1 MSDAA
6 PRIRWAE
13 RADASAIADF
23 IARKLAGGGLRY
35 VAVPGGSTPGPIF
48 AELAKR
54 EMDWEN
60 LQFILTD
67 DRQVPDDHP
76 ASNLRLL
83 REHLGDTGAQI
94 VPLFPALVPPHFD
107 LCWLGMGTDGH
118 IASLFPHMRVSSLD
132 APGVVETLPDPLPPE
147 APYARL
153 SFNMPALLASNA
165 IMLVI
170 NGDEKKTVIEAA
182 IAGENDLPIARLL
195 AGAHCEVTIFWS
207 AE

>member
-1 MSDAA
+1 MSSAA
-6 PRIRWAE
+6 ARIQWAE
-13 RADASAIADF
+13 HADTSAIADF
-23 IARKLAGGGLRY
+23 IAGKLAGGGLRH

-67 DRQVPDDHP
+67 DRQVPEDHP

-94 VPLFPALVPPHFD
+94 VPLFTALVPPHFD

-118 IASLFPHMRVSSLD
+118 IASLFPHMQASGLD
-132 APGVVETLPDPLPPE
+132 APGVVETVPEPLPPE

-153 SFNMPALLASNA
+153 SLDMPALLASDA

-170 NGDEKKTVIEAA
+170 KGDEKKDVIEAA

>member
-6 PRIRWAE
+6 RHIHWAE
-13 RADASAIADF
+13 PANTSAIADF
-23 IARKLAGGGLRY
+23 VEAKLAGGGLRHI
-35 VAVPGGSTPGPIF
+35 AVPGGSTPGPIF
-48 AELAKR
+48 AELARRKL
-54 EMDWEN
+54 DWGN

-83 REHLGDTGAQI
+83 RENLGDTGAQI
-94 VPLFPALVPPHFD
+94 VPLFSALVPPHFD

-118 IASLFPHMRVSSLD
+118 IASLFPHMQVSDLD
-132 APGVVETLPDPLPPE
+132 VPGVVETVPQPLPPE
-147 APYARL
+147 APHARL
-153 SFNMPALLASNA
+153 SLNMPALLASDA

-170 NGDEKKTVIEAA
+170 RGEAKKRVLEAA

-195 AGAHCEVTIFWS
+195 AEAHCEVTIFWS

>member
-1 MSDAA
+1 MSSATA
-6 PRIRWAE
+6 RIQWAE
-13 RADASAIADF
+13 HADTSAIADF
-23 IARKLAGGGLRY
+23 IAGKLAGGGLRH

-60 LQFILTD
+60 LQFFLTD
-67 DRQVPDDHP
+67 DRQVPDEHP

-83 REHLGDTGAQI
+83 REHLGNTGAQI

-118 IASLFPHMRVSSLD
+118 IASLFPHMQVSDLD
-132 APGVVETLPDPLPPE
+132 TSGVIETVPEPLPPE

-153 SFNMPALLASNA
+153 SLNMLALLASDA
-165 IMLVI
+165 VMLVI
-170 NGDEKKTVIEAA
+170 RGDEKKRVIEAA
-182 IAGENDLPIARLL
+182 IAGESDLPIARLL
-195 AGAHCEVTIFWS
+195 AKAHCEVTIFWS
-207 AE
+207 TE